1 MQAGA
6 SDRGRE
12 FAARWAEM
20 IFTLQHTKADMQ
32 AFYGDIK
39 GRMTALG
46 RAPEECA
53 ILPSLDP
60 IIGETE
66 SIAREKQAYV
76 NELVHPEVGLALV
89 STHIGVDLSR
99 LPLDKPIGDLDI
111 PQGAQGSL
119 DVIMQGTRAEGLSLR
134 EAARRFATSELCP
147 QIVGTPASVAD
158 QLQDLFESRACDGF
172 ILTPTVFPG
181 TWEQFVRSVVPELQ
195 RRGVF
200 RTEYRGRTLRENL
213 RD

>member
-1 MQAGA
+1 V
-6 SDRGRE
+6 
-12 FAARWAEM
+12 AA
-20 IFTLQHTKADMQ
+20 
-32 AFYGDIK
+32 
-39 GRMTALG
+39 ALG

-76 NELVHPEVGLALV
+76 NELVDTELALALV
-89 STHIGVDLSR
+89 SAHLGIDLSKY
-99 LPLDKPIGDLDI
+99 PADQPIENFELEA
-111 PQGAQGSL
+111 GARGSL
-119 DVIMQGTRAEGLSLR
+119 EVILQGTKAHGLSLA
-134 EAARRFATSELCP
+134 EAARRFATSELAP
-147 QIVGTPASVAD
+147 QVVGTPASVAD
-158 QLQDLFESRACDGF
+158 QLTDLFEAKACDGF

>member
-1 MQAGA
+1 M
-6 SDRGRE
+6 
-12 FAARWAEM
+12 
-20 IFTLQHTKADMQ
+20 
-32 AFYGDIK
+32 
-39 GRMTALG
+39 
-46 RAPEECA
+46 
-53 ILPSLDP
+53 
-60 IIGETE
+60 
-66 SIAREKQAYV
+66 
-76 NELVHPEVGLALV
+76 GLALV

-99 LPLDKPIGDLDI
+99 LDLDKPIGDLDI

-147 QIVGTPASVAD
+147 QIVGTPSSVAD

-195 RRGVF
+195 RRGLF
-200 RTEYRGRTLRENL
+200 RTEYRGRTLRDHL
-213 RD
+213 QD